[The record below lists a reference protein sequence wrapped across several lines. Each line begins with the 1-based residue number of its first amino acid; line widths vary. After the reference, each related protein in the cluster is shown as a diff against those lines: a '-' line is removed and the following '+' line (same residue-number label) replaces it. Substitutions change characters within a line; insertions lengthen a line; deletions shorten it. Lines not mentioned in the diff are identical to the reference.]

1 MTFVVECVRA
11 GPLGGERFDVAES
24 VWWQLLG
31 LALGHGWLPEGAA
44 PWLSALLRTATAA
57 GSFLHAAKLTSGR

>member
-11 GPLGGERFDVAES
+11 GPLGGERFDVTES

-31 LALGHGWLPEGAA
+31 LALGHG
-44 PWLSALLRTATAA
+44 
-57 GSFLHAAKLTSGR
+57 